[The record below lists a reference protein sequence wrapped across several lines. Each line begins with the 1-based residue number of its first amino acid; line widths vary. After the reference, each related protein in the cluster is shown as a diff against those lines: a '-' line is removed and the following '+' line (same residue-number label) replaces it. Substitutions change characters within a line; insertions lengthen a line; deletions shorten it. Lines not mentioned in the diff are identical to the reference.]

1 MNRGFTTINLE
12 VVNSGGDCRGDS
24 SAFSYEN
31 GLLIQDVIHSN
42 VDIVGEGTR
51 RFTSYSAP
59 SLEVRG
65 PDRWSVSVSLPP
77 VSNFTNETVFSN
89 GVPRTLLVASDG
101 TVDHAH
107 GSRSPTTTPP
117 TL

>member
-51 RFTSYSAP
+51 RFTSYPAP

-77 VSNFTNETVFSN
+77 RQQLHERDGVLEWRATNI
-89 GVPRTLLVASDG
+89 A
-101 TVDHAH
+101 
-107 GSRSPTTTPP
+107 RSK
-117 TL
+117 